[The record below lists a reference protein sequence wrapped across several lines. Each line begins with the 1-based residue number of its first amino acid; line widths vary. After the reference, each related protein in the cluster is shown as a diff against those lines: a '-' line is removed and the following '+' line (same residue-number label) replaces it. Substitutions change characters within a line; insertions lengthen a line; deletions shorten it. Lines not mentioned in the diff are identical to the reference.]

1 MFSSSPATEILWDL
15 IDGSVNEPKIKS
27 SRKINHECKIQSFET
42 NKWSVTFFPDQS
54 LDRKAALFT
63 GGRLTELETV
73 SVSMLQVYLV
83 CLLLESELISE
94 NKGEQVNFLRA
105 LVMSLVL

>member
-1 MFSSSPATEILWDL
+1 MISYIFS
-15 IDGSVNEPKIKS
+15 
-27 SRKINHECKIQSFET
+27 
-42 NKWSVTFFPDQS
+42 DQS
-54 LDRKAALFT
+54 LDRKATLFID
-63 GGRLTELETV
+63 GRQTELETV
-73 SVSMLQVYLV
+73 SLSMLQVHLV